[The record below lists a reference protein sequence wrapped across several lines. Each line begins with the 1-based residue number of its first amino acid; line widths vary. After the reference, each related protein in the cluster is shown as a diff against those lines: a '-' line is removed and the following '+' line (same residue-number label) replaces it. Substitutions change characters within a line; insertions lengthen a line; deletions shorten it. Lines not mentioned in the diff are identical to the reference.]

1 MYGFALQVRI
11 VCCYGGSMIISVI
24 IPACVRCLQVCPQC
38 PNLMEDIRQRQAEMA
53 LMVLKEMFPWLP
65 EPEDQEG

>member
-1 MYGFALQVRI
+1 
-11 VCCYGGSMIISVI
+11 MIISVI